1 MHTIFLTASALLLA
15 MMFGVSGNP
24 AKEAAPPMK
33 PSLSGATKW
42 LNTQPLNLANLRGK
56 VVLVDFWTYTCINWR
71 RTLPYIREWE
81 AKYRDQGLVVIGVH
95 TPEFFFEYE
104 PGNVSK
110 ALREMN
116 IVYPVAMDNEYM
128 IWRSFSNN
136 YWPALYLID
145 AKGKIRYQKFGEGD
159 YAEAEWQIQELL
171 SEATGKKISADPAAP
186 ALDGVEAAPDWEN
199 LQSPENFL
207 GYDRTQGFAS
217 PGGVVADQL
226 TLYAVPSKLKLNQ
239 WALSGEWTMKEESVF
254 LNNNQG
260 KLIYRFHARDLHLIM
275 GPALPG
281 STIKFR
287 VLIDGKSPG
296 LSHGLDIDS
305 NGNGTVTEQRMYQLI
320 RQPGPITDREF
331 QIEFFDPEVEVFD
344 FTFG

>member
-1 MHTIFLTASALLLA
+1 ML
-15 MMFGVSGNP
+15 GVSDTP
-24 AKEAAPPMK
+24 AKEVAPPVK
-33 PSLSGATKW
+33 PTLNGATKW
-42 LNTQPLNLANLRGK
+42 LNTQPLNLAGLRGK
-56 VVLVDFWTYTCINWR
+56 VVLIDFWTLTCINWR

-104 PGNVSK
+104 PANVSK
-110 ALREMN
+110 ALKEMN
-116 IVYPVAMDNEYM
+116 IVYPVAMDNEYK

-159 YAEAEWQIQELL
+159 YDEAELQIQELL
-171 SEATGKKISADPAAP
+171 SEATGKKISNDLATPS
-186 ALDGVEAAPDWEN
+186 LVGVEAAPDWEN

-217 PGGVVADQL
+217 PGGGVADQL
-226 TLYAVPSKLKLNQ
+226 KLYTAPSKLKLNQ

-254 LNNNQG
+254 LNNNKG

-275 GPALPG
+275 GPSLPG
-281 STIKFR
+281 TTIKFR
-287 VLIDGKSPG
+287 VLMDGKSPG

-305 NGNGTVTEQRMYQLI
+305 DGYGTVTEQRMYQLI

-331 QIEFFDPEVEVFD
+331 QIEFFNPEVEVFD